1 MKRHLE
7 RREGRAG
14 GQDRVIRPGRWAVVV
29 LCLMP
34 IAGAEDL
41 PASDEQL
48 RAAYCIPVVQT
59 QVRAQSS
66 LIAAIDKGRKEKDK
80 QADEMSAGAHKQ
92 LAQVES
98 VLSRLQESVRPLV
111 PFADG
116 SPLAA
121 AYERGARDTDEYQAM
136 LSRCAMKC
144 FSAGASIDRCED
156 ACQDKD
162 LIARVQMCFK
172 ANWLPHEPTS

>member
-1 MKRHLE
+1 VNRHLE
-7 RREGRAG
+7 RREGRAS
-14 GQDRVIRPGRWAVVV
+14 GQDRVIRLARCAMVV
-29 LCLMP
+29 LCLIP

-66 LIAAIDKGRKEKDK
+66 MVAAIDKARKEKDK

-92 LAQVES
+92 LAYAQS
-98 VLSRLQESVRPLV
+98 VLSRLQASVRPLV

-121 AYERGARDTDEYQAM
+121 ASERGAM
-136 LSRCAMKC
+136 SRCP
-144 FSAGASIDRCED
+144 D
-156 ACQDKD
+156 
-162 LIARVQMCFK
+162 
-172 ANWLPHEPTS
+172 